1 MSEQDLEVME
11 DVDVIETPEDE
22 DLLEFKASMGDP
34 SEVPEPVAKSGK
46 GAVTKGAKAG
56 HDAEDSATTAVKR
69 KQSKPAEMKTKAGM
83 INAMYGEMAKMKKTD
98 LQAMYKKMHGIEE
111 QYLGTNDSERLNGG
125 KSIDPRFDS
134 PGSHIDYHHRQS
146 GGHMKSGGDVD
157 KHRYQVAK
165 QLGYRVEEVEF
176 DDEVIEEDAIE
187 YKPLA
192 KISAEDIDLSEDM
205 TAMFKGADL
214 TEEAQEKIQ
223 TVFEAAVVSKVNEIV
238 EKFAI
243 ESESDLE
250 VTSTQLTEELTEK
263 VDEYLDYVVQEWV
276 QENKLAIENGVK
288 ADMVESFLKGMKGLF
303 EEHYVDI
310 PEEKV
315 DVVEELIA
323 KVDELEG
330 KLNEETDKN
339 VELLGKVKDF
349 EKETVFAEKTGDLS
363 DTQVEKLRGLAE
375 GIDFVSEEDF
385 SKKIDM
391 LKSQYFD
398 IDEETVSVVVDD
410 ENDPISLEEE
420 VAGPTGAMAVY
431 MNAISKSAKK

>member
-98 LQAMYKKMHGIEE
+98 LQAMYKKMHG
-111 QYLGTNDSERLNGG
+111 
-125 KSIDPRFDS
+125 
-134 PGSHIDYHHRQS
+134 
-146 GGHMKSGGDVD
+146 
-157 KHRYQVAK
+157 
-165 QLGYRVEEVEF
+165 EEVEF

>member
-98 LQAMYKKMHGIEE
+98 LQAMYKKMHG
-111 QYLGTNDSERLNGG
+111 
-125 KSIDPRFDS
+125 
-134 PGSHIDYHHRQS
+134 
-146 GGHMKSGGDVD
+146 
-157 KHRYQVAK
+157 
-165 QLGYRVEEVEF
+165 EEVEF

-250 VTSTQLTEELTEK
+250 VTSTQLTEELTQK
-263 VDEYLDYVVQEWV
+263 VDEYLDYIVQEWV

-420 VAGPTGAMAVY
+420 VSGPTGAMAVY

>member
-1 MSEQDLEVME
+1 
-11 DVDVIETPEDE
+11 
-22 DLLEFKASMGDP
+22 
-34 SEVPEPVAKSGK
+34 
-46 GAVTKGAKAG
+46 
-56 HDAEDSATTAVKR
+56 
-69 KQSKPAEMKTKAGM
+69 
-83 INAMYGEMAKMKKTD
+83 MYGEMAKMKKTD

-187 YKPLA
+187 YKPLEEVEFDDEVIEEDAIEYKPLA

-250 VTSTQLTEELTEK
+250 VTSAQLTEELTEK

>member
-56 HDAEDSATTAVKR
+56 HDAEDSSTTAVKR

-98 LQAMYKKMHGIEE
+98 LQAMYKKMHG
-111 QYLGTNDSERLNGG
+111 
-125 KSIDPRFDS
+125 
-134 PGSHIDYHHRQS
+134 
-146 GGHMKSGGDVD
+146 
-157 KHRYQVAK
+157 
-165 QLGYRVEEVEF
+165 EEVEF

-192 KISAEDIDLSEDM
+192 KISVEDIDLSEDI

-243 ESESDLE
+243 ENESDLE
-250 VTSTQLTEELTEK
+250 VTSAQLTEELTEK
-263 VDEYLDYVVQEWV
+263 VDGYLDYVVQEWV

-288 ADMVESFLKGMKGLF
+288 ADMVESFLKGMKDLF

-363 DTQVEKLRGLAE
+363 DTQVEKLRGLSE
-375 GIDFVSEEDF
+375 GIEFVSEEDF

-410 ENDPISLEEE
+410 EKDPISLEEE

>member
-56 HDAEDSATTAVKR
+56 HDVEDSATTAVKR
-69 KQSKPAEMKTKAGM
+69 KQPKPAEMKTKAGM

-98 LQAMYKKMHGIEE
+98 LQAMYKKMHG
-111 QYLGTNDSERLNGG
+111 
-125 KSIDPRFDS
+125 
-134 PGSHIDYHHRQS
+134 
-146 GGHMKSGGDVD
+146 
-157 KHRYQVAK
+157 
-165 QLGYRVEEVEF
+165 EEVEF

-410 ENDPISLEEE
+410 EKDPISLEEE

>member
-98 LQAMYKKMHGIEE
+98 LQAMYKKMHG
-111 QYLGTNDSERLNGG
+111 
-125 KSIDPRFDS
+125 
-134 PGSHIDYHHRQS
+134 
-146 GGHMKSGGDVD
+146 
-157 KHRYQVAK
+157 
-165 QLGYRVEEVEF
+165 EEVEF

-250 VTSTQLTEELTEK
+250 VTSTQLTEELTQK
-263 VDEYLDYVVQEWV
+263 VDEYLDYIVQEWV

>member
-1 MSEQDLEVME
+1 MSEKDLEVME

-22 DLLEFKASMGDP
+22 DLLEFKASMDDP

-56 HDAEDSATTAVKR
+56 HDAEDSSTTAVKR

-98 LQAMYKKMHGIEE
+98 LQTMYKKMHG
-111 QYLGTNDSERLNGG
+111 
-125 KSIDPRFDS
+125 
-134 PGSHIDYHHRQS
+134 
-146 GGHMKSGGDVD
+146 
-157 KHRYQVAK
+157 
-165 QLGYRVEEVEF
+165 EEVEF

-192 KISAEDIDLSEDM
+192 KISVEDIDLSEDM

-250 VTSTQLTEELTEK
+250 VTSAKLTEELTEK
-263 VDEYLDYVVQEWV
+263 VDGYLDYVVQEWV

-339 VELLGKVKDF
+339 VELLDKVKDF

-363 DTQVEKLRGLAE
+363 DTQVEKLRGLSE
-375 GIDFVSEEDF
+375 GIEFVSEEDF

-410 ENDPISLEEE
+410 EKDPISLEEE

>member
-56 HDAEDSATTAVKR
+56 HDAEDSSTTAVKR

-98 LQAMYKKMHGIEE
+98 LQAMYKKMHG
-111 QYLGTNDSERLNGG
+111 
-125 KSIDPRFDS
+125 
-134 PGSHIDYHHRQS
+134 
-146 GGHMKSGGDVD
+146 
-157 KHRYQVAK
+157 
-165 QLGYRVEEVEF
+165 EEVEF

-192 KISAEDIDLSEDM
+192 KISVEDIDLSEDM

-243 ESESDLE
+243 ENESDLE
-250 VTSTQLTEELTEK
+250 VTSAQLTEELTEK
-263 VDEYLDYVVQEWV
+263 VDGYLDYVVQEWV

-288 ADMVESFLKGMKGLF
+288 ADMVESFLKGMKDLF

-420 VAGPTGAMAVY
+420 VSGPTGAMAVY

>member
-69 KQSKPAEMKTKAGM
+69 KQPKPAEMKTKAGM

-98 LQAMYKKMHGIEE
+98 LQAMYKKMHG
-111 QYLGTNDSERLNGG
+111 
-125 KSIDPRFDS
+125 
-134 PGSHIDYHHRQS
+134 
-146 GGHMKSGGDVD
+146 
-157 KHRYQVAK
+157 
-165 QLGYRVEEVEF
+165 EEVEF

-420 VAGPTGAMAVY
+420 VSGPTGAMAVY

>member
-1 MSEQDLEVME
+1 MSEKDLEVME

-22 DLLEFKASMGDP
+22 DLLEFKASMDDP

-56 HDAEDSATTAVKR
+56 HDAEDSSTTTVKR
-69 KQSKPAEMKTKAGM
+69 KQPKPAEMKTKAGM

-98 LQAMYKKMHGIEE
+98 LQAMYKKMHG
-111 QYLGTNDSERLNGG
+111 
-125 KSIDPRFDS
+125 
-134 PGSHIDYHHRQS
+134 
-146 GGHMKSGGDVD
+146 
-157 KHRYQVAK
+157 
-165 QLGYRVEEVEF
+165 EEVEF

-192 KISAEDIDLSEDM
+192 KISVEDIDLSEDM

-250 VTSTQLTEELTEK
+250 VTSAQLTEELTEK
-263 VDEYLDYVVQEWV
+263 VDGYLDYVVQEWV

-339 VELLGKVKDF
+339 VELLDKVKDF

-363 DTQVEKLRGLAE
+363 DTQVEKLRGLSE
-375 GIDFVSEEDF
+375 GIEFVSEEDF

-410 ENDPISLEEE
+410 EKDPISLEEE
-420 VAGPTGAMAVY
+420 VAGQTGAMAVY

>member
-56 HDAEDSATTAVKR
+56 HDAEDSSTTAVKR

-98 LQAMYKKMHGIEE
+98 LQAMYKKMHG
-111 QYLGTNDSERLNGG
+111 
-125 KSIDPRFDS
+125 
-134 PGSHIDYHHRQS
+134 
-146 GGHMKSGGDVD
+146 
-157 KHRYQVAK
+157 
-165 QLGYRVEEVEF
+165 EEVEF

-192 KISAEDIDLSEDM
+192 KISVEDIDLSEDI

-243 ESESDLE
+243 ENESDLE
-250 VTSTQLTEELTEK
+250 VTSAQLTEELTEK
-263 VDEYLDYVVQEWV
+263 VDGYLDYVVQEWV

-363 DTQVEKLRGLAE
+363 DTQVEKLRGLSE
-375 GIDFVSEEDF
+375 GIEFVSEEDF

-410 ENDPISLEEE
+410 EKDPISLEEE

>member
-46 GAVTKGAKAG
+46 GAVTKGAKSG

-69 KQSKPAEMKTKAGM
+69 KQPKPAEMKTKAGM

-98 LQAMYKKMHGIEE
+98 LQAMYKKMHG
-111 QYLGTNDSERLNGG
+111 
-125 KSIDPRFDS
+125 
-134 PGSHIDYHHRQS
+134 
-146 GGHMKSGGDVD
+146 
-157 KHRYQVAK
+157 
-165 QLGYRVEEVEF
+165 EEVEF
-176 DDEVIEEDAIE
+176 DDEVIKEDAIE

-223 TVFEAAVVSKVNEIV
+223 TVFEVAVVSKVNEIV

-250 VTSTQLTEELTEK
+250 VTSAQLTEELTEK

-330 KLNEETDKN
+330 KLDEETDKN

-363 DTQVEKLRGLAE
+363 DTQVEKLRGLTE

>member
-1 MSEQDLEVME
+1 MSEKDLEVME

-22 DLLEFKASMGDP
+22 DLLEFKASMDDP

-56 HDAEDSATTAVKR
+56 HDAEDSSTTAVKR

-98 LQAMYKKMHGIEE
+98 LQAMYKKMHG
-111 QYLGTNDSERLNGG
+111 
-125 KSIDPRFDS
+125 
-134 PGSHIDYHHRQS
+134 
-146 GGHMKSGGDVD
+146 
-157 KHRYQVAK
+157 
-165 QLGYRVEEVEF
+165 EEVEF

-192 KISAEDIDLSEDM
+192 KISVEDIDLSEDM

-250 VTSTQLTEELTEK
+250 VTSAKLTEELTEK
-263 VDEYLDYVVQEWV
+263 VDGYLDYVVQEWV

-339 VELLGKVKDF
+339 VELLDKVKDF

-363 DTQVEKLRGLAE
+363 DTQVEKLRGLSE
-375 GIDFVSEEDF
+375 GIEFVSEEDF

-410 ENDPISLEEE
+410 EKDPISLEEE
-420 VAGPTGAMAVY
+420 VAGQTGAMAVY